1 MEKHTQEKHS
11 VTRVRHPLKL
21 RLITVRKTERIAP
34 HMLRVTFAGESLQ
47 DFVSAS
53 HDDHVK
59 LFFPAPGQ
67 TVPSLPSLSETGP
80 EYPEG
85 AIRPSM
91 RDYTPSSYDPVA
103 GELVIDF
110 ALHGDGPAASWAEQA
125 APGQV
130 IGAGGPR
137 GSFVVSDDFDW
148 YLLIGDETALP
159 AIGRRLAELP
169 VGARAIVIAEVAD
182 ADEEI
187 ALPSEAEVSL
197 TWLHRNGEPAG
208 FPQRLEGAVRALALP
223 AGEGYV
229 WAAAE
234 LSVIGAIRKVLVDEH
249 GINKKR
255 IRAASYWKH
264 GAVAHHS
271 ALED

>member
-1 MEKHTQEKHS
+1 MQEKHS
-11 VTRVRHPLKL
+11 VTRVRHPLKM
-21 RLITVRKTERIAP
+21 RLITVRKAERIAP
-34 HMLRVTFAGESLQ
+34 HMLRVTFADESLC
-47 DFVSAS
+47 DFTSAS

-59 LFFPAPGQ
+59 LFFPTPGQ
-67 TVPSLPSLSETGP
+67 VAPVLPTLDESGLVYADDAE
-80 EYPEG
+80 
-85 AIRPSM
+85 RPVT
-91 RDYTPSSYDPVA
+91 RDYTPRSFDPVA

-125 APGQV
+125 RPGQTL
-130 IGAGGPR
+130 GTAGPK
-137 GSFVVSDDFDW
+137 GSFVVPDDFDW

-169 VGARAIVIAEVAD
+169 VGAQAIVIVEVGGAG
-182 ADEEI
+182 EEI
-187 ALPSEAEVSL
+187 VMPSEAQVSL
-197 TWLHRNGEPAG
+197 SWLHRNGEAAGTPA
-208 FPQRLEGAVRALALP
+208 RLVDAVRALALP
-223 AGEGYV
+223 DGEGYV

-234 LSVIGAIRKVLVDEH
+234 LSVIGAIRKVLVDEK
-249 GINKKR
+249 GVDRKR

>member
-1 MEKHTQEKHS
+1 MEPNYTT
-11 VTRVRHPLKL
+11 TRVRHPLKL
-21 RLITVRKTERIAP
+21 RLITVSKTERIAP

-67 TVPSLPSLSETGP
+67 AEPILPSLSETGP
-80 EYPEG
+80 EYSEG
-85 AIRPSM
+85 AIRPVM
-91 RDYTPSSYDPVA
+91 RDYTPRSYDPVA

-110 ALHGDGPAASWAEQA
+110 ALHGDGPAAGWAEQA

-130 IGAGGPR
+130 IGAGGPK

-148 YLLIGDETALP
+148 YLLVGDETALP

-169 VGARAIVIAEVAD
+169 VGAQAIVIAEVAD
-182 ADEEI
+182 AGEQV
-187 ALPSEAEVSL
+187 AMPSEAQVSL

-208 FPQRLEGAVRALALP
+208 TPQRLVDAVRALALP
-223 AGEGYV
+223 AGEGHV

-234 LSVIGAIRKVLVDEH
+234 LSVIGPVRKVLVDEK
-249 GINKKR
+249 GVDRKR

>member
-1 MEKHTQEKHS
+1 MEQKHS
-11 VTRVRHPLKL
+11 ITRVRHTLKM
-21 RLITVRKTERIAP
+21 RLITVQNTVRIAP

-59 LFFPAPGQ
+59 LFFPASGQ
-67 TVPSLPSLSETGP
+67 TAPVLPTLGDTGL

-85 AIRPSM
+85 AIRPVA
-91 RDYTPSSYDPVA
+91 RDYTPRSFDLVS

-125 APGQV
+125 QPGQV
-130 IGAGGPR
+130 IGAGGPK
-137 GSFVVSDDFDW
+137 GSFVVPDDFDW
-148 YLLIGDETALP
+148 YLLIGDEAALP

-169 VGARAIVIAEVAD
+169 VGACAIVIAEVAD
-182 ADEEI
+182 AAEQI
-187 ALPSEAEVSL
+187 AMPGEAHVSL

-208 FPQRLEGAVRALALP
+208 TPGRLVDAVRALALP
-223 AGEGYV
+223 DGEGYV

-234 LSVIGAIRKVLVDEH
+234 LSVIGAIRKVLVDEK
-249 GINKKR
+249 GIDKKR

-264 GAVAHHS
+264 GAIAHHS
-271 ALED
+271 ALDD